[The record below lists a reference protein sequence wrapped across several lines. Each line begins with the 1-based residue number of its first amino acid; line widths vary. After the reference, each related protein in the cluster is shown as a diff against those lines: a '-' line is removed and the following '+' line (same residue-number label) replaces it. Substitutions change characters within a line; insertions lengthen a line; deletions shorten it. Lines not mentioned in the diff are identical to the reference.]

1 MNKKNTE
8 NILGYEIS
16 TLEKHDCI
24 QKIYKWIKSG
34 QKNKYFVCANPHSI
48 EIAEHDEDFKTAIK
62 SADLIT
68 PDGSGM
74 VIASKI
80 LDGKI
85 RSRVTGSGV
94 FRELSKKLNEEEQY
108 SYFFLGSTQE
118 NLEKIEKKMSV
129 DYPDIKIAGIY
140 SPPFK
145 SEFSKKNT
153 DDMIQRINSV
163 KPDVLWVGMTAPK
176 QEKWVYQ
183 NKNRLDVGF
192 IGPVGAVFD
201 FYVGTVQRSHP
212 FFLKHGLEWLPRLVQ
227 QPKRLWKRMGVSA
240 PKFVMRLLNQK
251 IRTLNHKNMS

>member
-1 MNKKNTE
+1 MDKMNTE

-16 TLEKHDCI
+16 TLKRSDCI
-24 QKIYKWIKSG
+24 LKIYKWIKDR

-48 EIAEHDEDFKTAIK
+48 EIAEHDDEFKNAIK
-62 SADLIT
+62 NADLIT

-74 VIASKI
+74 VLASKI
-80 LDGKI
+80 LKGTIK
-85 RSRVTGSGV
+85 SRVTGSGI
-94 FRELSKKLNEEEQY
+94 FRELSKKLNKEKGY
-108 SYFFLGSTQE
+108 SYFFLGSTEE
-118 NLEKIEKKMSV
+118 NLEKIEKKIAV
-129 DYPDIKIAGIY
+129 DYPNIQVGGIY

-145 SEFSKKNT
+145 AEFTEQDS
-153 DDMIQRINSV
+153 DDMIKKINSV

-183 NKNRLDVGF
+183 NRDKLDVCF
-192 IGPVGAVFD
+192 TGPVGAVFD

-240 PKFVMRLLNQK
+240 PKFIIRLLNQK
-251 IRTLNHKNMS
+251 FRNE

>member
-1 MNKKNTE
+1 MNTE
-8 NILGYEIS
+8 NILGYDIS
-16 TLEKHDCI
+16 ALDKYDCI
-24 QKIYKWIKSG
+24 KKIYQWIKTG

-48 EIAEHDEDFKTAIK
+48 EMAEKDIDFKNAIK

-80 LDGKI
+80 LNGKI

-94 FRELSKKLNEEEQY
+94 FRELSKKLNEENLY
-108 SYFFLGSTQE
+108 SYFFLGSTDE
-118 NLEKIEKKMSV
+118 NLEKIEEKMDV
-129 DYPDIKIAGIY
+129 DYPNIKIVGKY

-145 SEFSKKNT
+145 AEFSKQDTN
-153 DDMIQRINSV
+153 DMIQRINSV

-176 QEKWVYQ
+176 QEKWIYH
-183 NKNRLDVGF
+183 NRGKLNVCF

-212 FFLKHGLEWLPRLVQ
+212 FFLQHGLEWLPRLVQ
-227 QPKRLWKRMGVSA
+227 QPQRLWKRMGVSA
-240 PKFVMRLLNQK
+240 PKFIIRLLKQK
-251 IRTLNHKNMS
+251 ISND